1 MVLKRTGLA
10 PAGKDRTTRFTE
22 EQLAWLRKEA
32 IARSLTM
39 SSVLRELVD
48 DRRLGRTVAR

>member
-1 MVLKRTGLA
+1 MTAKRTGLA
-10 PAGKDRTTRFTE
+10 PAGKDRTCRFTM
-22 EQLAWLRKEA
+22 EQLDWLKEQA
-32 IARSLTM
+32 KVRHITT